1 MNILVTGGGGFLG
14 RYIVEALLRDGHS
27 VSSLGRSP
35 QPELVSMGVQVFEAD
50 LLDLES
56 VRCACEGMDAVFHV
70 AAKAGIWGSRK
81 SYFDINVQGTRN
93 VISACEEQKVS
104 YLVYTSTPSVVF
116 NRQAFRSAD
125 ETLPYGNN
133 WLCPY
138 AETKA
143 MAEREVLAKNS
154 ETLKVCAL
162 RPHLIF
168 GPRDTH
174 LLPRVIESVLAG
186 RLKIIGTGENK
197 VDVTYVEDAADA
209 HLKALNALRSGAA
222 CGQAYFIS
230 QGQPVVLWSWLNSL
244 LIALKVPTIKQKIS
258 LPIAYAIGSMLEFVW
273 RVFKLKSEP
282 PMTRF
287 VAIELAKDHYF
298 NISKAQ
304 KDLGYKPVYTMSEAI
319 KKTVEDLKRLI

>member
-1 MNILVTGGGGFLG
+1 MKILVTGGGGFLG
-14 RYIVEALLRDGHS
+14 RYIVEALLREGHW

-35 QPELVSMGVQVFEAD
+35 QPELKAMGVKVYEAD
-50 LLDLES
+50 LLDFEAVLS
-56 VRCACEGMDAVFHV
+56 ACEGQDAVFHV

-81 SYFDINVQGTRN
+81 SYFDINVRGTRN
-93 VISACEEQKVS
+93 ILKACEHHQVS

-116 NRQAFRSAD
+116 NRQSFQDAD
-125 ETLPYGNN
+125 EQLPYRDR

-143 MAEREVLAKNS
+143 IAEREVLSESS

-174 LLPRVIESVLAG
+174 LLPRVIQSVLAG
-186 RLKIIGTGENK
+186 RLKIIGTGENM
-197 VDVTYVEDAADA
+197 VDVTYVEDAANA
-209 HLKALNALRSGAA
+209 HLKALDALQSGSA

-230 QGQPVVLWSWLNSL
+230 QGQPVRLWSWLNEL
-244 LIALKVPTIKQKIS
+244 LTRLKIPEIKQKIP
-258 LPIAYAIGSMLEFVW
+258 LPLAYIIGSILEFFW
-273 RVFKLKSEP
+273 TVFKLQGEP

-287 VAIELAKDHYF
+287 VAVELAKDHFF
-298 NISKAQ
+298 NIAKAQ
-304 KDLGYKPVYTMSEAI
+304 KELGYVPEFSMSKAI
-319 KKTVEDLKRLI
+319 ENTVEDLKRCL